1 MSEQI
6 FREIKPRFYRKV
18 RVVYQDENKTCA
30 YAIHNGR
37 WSVFDTKTSRRTS
50 RGLRVMRKL
59 TFELRSPIHQQNAI
73 QAIQQILPDP
83 TKPIVVSIQERN
95 RSLDQNRKLWACLGD
110 VSRQVEWHGR
120 WLDAESWKCVFTA
133 ALKQQDVVPNLAGNG
148 FVVIGQST
156 SRMRVSEFAELL
168 ELIQAFGTERGV
180 KWSDEARL
188 ALEWKARWGDRA
200 A

>member
-1 MSEQI
+1 MQLTST
-6 FREIKPRFYRKV
+6 RK
-18 RVVYQDENKTCA
+18 KA
-30 YAIHNGR
+30 
-37 WSVFDTKTSRRTS
+37 
-50 RGLRVMRKL
+50 
-59 TFELRSPIHQQNAI
+59 NAI
-73 QAIQQILPDP
+73 TSNIL
-83 TKPIVVSIQERN
+83 N

>member
-1 MSEQI
+1 M
-6 FREIKPRFYRKV
+6 K
-18 RVVYQDENKTCA
+18 
-30 YAIHNGR
+30 
-37 WSVFDTKTSRRTS
+37 
-50 RGLRVMRKL
+50 KL
-59 TFELRSPIHQQNAI
+59 TFEIRSPAHQQNAI
-73 QAIQQILPDP
+73 HAVQQILPDP
-83 TKPIVVSIQERN
+83 TKPIVVTIQERN

-156 SRMRVSEFAELL
+156 SRMRVGEFAELL

-180 KWSDEARL
+180 KRDWLWSGKRDGEIGLHDYQIKYASTRQGLL
-188 ALEWKARWGDRA
+188 ANA
-200 A
+200 ALAF

>member
-1 MSEQI
+1 M
-6 FREIKPRFYRKV
+6 K
-18 RVVYQDENKTCA
+18 
-30 YAIHNGR
+30 
-37 WSVFDTKTSRRTS
+37 
-50 RGLRVMRKL
+50 KL
-59 TFELRSPIHQQNAI
+59 TFEIRSPAHQQNAI
-73 QAIQQILPDP
+73 HAVQQILPDP
-83 TKPIVVSIQERN
+83 TKPIVVTIQERN

-110 VSRQVEWHGR
+110 VSRQVNWHGR

-180 KWSDEARL
+180 KWSTKPG
-188 ALEWKARWGDRA
+188 WRWNGKRDGEIRQHETTA
-200 A
+200 TKYHRHNLRKLQIPSNETLQK

>member
-1 MSEQI
+1 MLFCLPSSLAI
-6 FREIKPRFYRKV
+6 IAVV
-18 RVVYQDENKTCA
+18 R
-30 YAIHNGR
+30 I
-37 WSVFDTKTSRRTS
+37 
-50 RGLRVMRKL
+50 
-59 TFELRSPIHQQNAI
+59 
-73 QAIQQILPDP
+73 
-83 TKPIVVSIQERN
+83 
-95 RSLDQNRKLWACLGD
+95 
-110 VSRQVEWHGR
+110 
-120 WLDAESWKCVFTA
+120 TA

-156 SRMRVSEFAELL
+156 SRMRVGEFAELL

>member
-1 MSEQI
+1 MTQSKLIKYMQI
-6 FREIKPRFYRKV
+6 KRMNVSANLRGIKMKCVKY
-18 RVVYQDENKTCA
+18 
-30 YAIHNGR
+30 H
-37 WSVFDTKTSRRTS
+37 
-50 RGLRVMRKL
+50 L
-59 TFELRSPIHQQNAI
+59 TNESIRYNAI
-73 QAIQQILPDP
+73 QYLRTCDLDI
-83 TKPIVVSIQERN
+83 IVEFKQRN

-110 VSRQVEWHGR
+110 VSRQVNWHGR

-188 ALEWKARWGDRA
+188 ALEWKARWGDKA

>member
-1 MSEQI
+1 M
-6 FREIKPRFYRKV
+6 K
-18 RVVYQDENKTCA
+18 
-30 YAIHNGR
+30 
-37 WSVFDTKTSRRTS
+37 
-50 RGLRVMRKL
+50 KL
-59 TFELRSPIHQQNAI
+59 TFEIRSPAHQQNAI
-73 QAIQQILPDP
+73 HAVQQILPDP
-83 TKPIVVSIQERN
+83 TKPIVVTIQERN

-148 FVVIGQST
+148 FVVIGQPT

-188 ALEWKARWGDRA
+188 ALEWKAR
-200 A
+200 

>member
-1 MSEQI
+1 MKQI
-6 FREIKPRFYRKV
+6 YMLRNE
-18 RVVYQDENKTCA
+18 
-30 YAIHNGR
+30 AIRN
-37 WSVFDTKTSRRTS
+37 
-50 RGLRVMRKL
+50 
-59 TFELRSPIHQQNAI
+59 NAI
-73 QAIQQILPDP
+73 DAILSLPIDDKSP
-83 TKPIVVSIQERN
+83 HEVHIKEPK
-95 RSLDQNRKLWACLGD
+95 RSNPQNRLMWALLQD

-156 SRMRVSEFAELL
+156 SRMRVGEFAELL

>member
-1 MSEQI
+1 M
-6 FREIKPRFYRKV
+6 K
-18 RVVYQDENKTCA
+18 
-30 YAIHNGR
+30 
-37 WSVFDTKTSRRTS
+37 
-50 RGLRVMRKL
+50 KL
-59 TFELRSPIHQQNAI
+59 TFEIRSPAHQQNAI
-73 QAIQQILPDP
+73 HAVQQILPDP
-83 TKPIVVSIQERN
+83 TKPIVVTIQERN

-180 KWSDEARL
+180 KWSVGLDSRLTTAENDIDYLTDEVVSIQNTLFQYLVTGHFKAEHQSGLFLMHCAVDCHL
-188 ALEWKARWGDRA
+188 AV
-200 A
+200 

>member
-1 MSEQI
+1 MLFNSHG
-6 FREIKPRFYRKV
+6 PY
-18 RVVYQDENKTCA
+18 
-30 YAIHNGR
+30 
-37 WSVFDTKTSRRTS
+37 SRRNAGIQRAS
-50 RGLRVMRKL
+50 VGAYNFLFVKEIL
-59 TFELRSPIHQQNAI
+59 TYATYKYS
-73 QAIQQILPDP
+73 
-83 TKPIVVSIQERN
+83 QESECN
-95 RSLDQNRKLWACLGD
+95 HKQ
-110 VSRQVEWHGR
+110 HP
-120 WLDAESWKCVFTA
+120 ESNCCTA

-156 SRMRVSEFAELL
+156 SRMRVNEFAELL

>member
-1 MSEQI
+1 LPSETMIWQPE
-6 FREIKPRFYRKV
+6 FTDKTLSRKPGAV
-18 RVVYQDENKTCA
+18 
-30 YAIHNGR
+30 
-37 WSVFDTKTSRRTS
+37 
-50 RGLRVMRKL
+50 
-59 TFELRSPIHQQNAI
+59 
-73 QAIQQILPDP
+73 
-83 TKPIVVSIQERN
+83 
-95 RSLDQNRKLWACLGD
+95 
-110 VSRQVEWHGR
+110 
-120 WLDAESWKCVFTA
+120 
-133 ALKQQDVVPNLAGNG
+133 QDVVPNLAGNG

>member
-1 MSEQI
+1 
-6 FREIKPRFYRKV
+6 
-18 RVVYQDENKTCA
+18 
-30 YAIHNGR
+30 
-37 WSVFDTKTSRRTS
+37 
-50 RGLRVMRKL
+50 MRKL

-73 QAIQQILPDP
+73 QAIQQILPSYD
-83 TKPIVVSIQERN
+83 KPIIVTIQDRN
-95 RSLDQNRKLWACLGD
+95 RSIQQNKMLWACLGD
-110 VSRQVEWHGR
+110 VSRQVNWHGR

-188 ALEWKARWGDRA
+188 ALEWKARFGDA